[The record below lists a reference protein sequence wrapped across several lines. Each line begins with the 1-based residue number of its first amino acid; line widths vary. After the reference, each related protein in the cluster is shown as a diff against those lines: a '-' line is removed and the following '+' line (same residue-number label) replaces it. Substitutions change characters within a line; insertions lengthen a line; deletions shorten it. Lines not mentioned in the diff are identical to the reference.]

1 MKTLHLAP
9 MLTVGRLRS
18 RAGDAWLDVLAVASF
33 ALSTAMTLTVAGGVW
48 MFYTWANDPSERL
61 LKTFARLDLHPS
73 ATEAYLVFALFAV
86 VLLAFP
92 VFSLGSSAARLGAQ
106 GRSERLASLRLVGAT
121 SGQVILIALVETVI
135 QWVIGAAI
143 GVILYV
149 VTLPLW
155 SHAHFLTVAIDP
167 AEMLVPAWMLAIVL
181 AVLLTIAVI
190 STLVGL
196 QKVRISP
203 LGVAKRH
210 TPKALRMWRLFVL
223 AGAIVLFCTFAI
235 FPTADFNNQGRL
247 VVIALL
253 SVTIIAIAIAAPF
266 IIQLLAAPFTLSH
279 FPSVVLAAR
288 RIMDDPRAVWRAVGA
303 LSILCFIGGFTS
315 VMDFATVS
323 TTKQEIPPEV
333 ILFTHDVPLG
343 VTITLGIGFAVSAL
357 STLMNQA
364 SGVFDR
370 LTQTQALDR
379 MGFPRHL
386 FTLVRLFQSFAPLVV
401 TSILFAALGR
411 GLSLASTGGRSAATD
426 DTLVRLLMIG
436 GIGLGMSL
444 VALLICTPLERHV
457 LAALG
462 RAND

>member
-1 MKTLHLAP
+1 
-9 MLTVGRLRS
+9 
-18 RAGDAWLDVLAVASF
+18 
-33 ALSTAMTLTVAGGVW
+33 
-48 MFYTWANDPSERL
+48 
-61 LKTFARLDLHPS
+61 
-73 ATEAYLVFALFAV
+73 
-86 VLLAFP
+86 
-92 VFSLGSSAARLGAQ
+92 
-106 GRSERLASLRLVGAT
+106 
-121 SGQVILIALVETVI
+121 
-135 QWVIGAAI
+135 
-143 GVILYV
+143 
-149 VTLPLW
+149 
-155 SHAHFLTVAIDP
+155 
-167 AEMLVPAWMLAIVL
+167 MLVPAWMLAIVL

-235 FPTADFNNQGRL
+235 FPTADFNNQGML

-323 TTKQEIPPEV
+323 TTKQEISPEV

>member
-1 MKTLHLAP
+1 MTGVQ
-9 MLTVGRLRS
+9 TC
-18 RAGDAWLDVLAVASF
+18 
-33 ALSTAMTLTVAGGVW
+33 AL
-48 MFYTWANDPSERL
+48 P
-61 LKTFARLDLHPS
+61 
-73 ATEAYLVFALFAV
+73 
-86 VLLAFP
+86 
-92 VFSLGSSAARLGAQ
+92 
-106 GRSERLASLRLVGAT
+106 
-121 SGQVILIALVETVI
+121 I
-135 QWVIGAAI
+135 
-143 GVILYV
+143 
-149 VTLPLW
+149 
-155 SHAHFLTVAIDP
+155 
-167 AEMLVPAWMLAIVL
+167 
-181 AVLLTIAVI
+181 
-190 STLVGL
+190 
-196 QKVRISP
+196 
-203 LGVAKRH
+203 
-210 TPKALRMWRLFVL
+210 
-223 AGAIVLFCTFAI
+223 
-235 FPTADFNNQGRL
+235 
-247 VVIALL
+247 
-253 SVTIIAIAIAAPF
+253 
-266 IIQLLAAPFTLSH
+266 LLAAPFTLSH